1 MGCGGSRQKYV
12 AKAPQAGSILR
23 EEMVEAP
30 RFLKSTSQMD
40 LCVNGEPST
49 RINSAA
55 QLRNYFQKD
64 YKNGGAFDH
73 QEYDFD
79 VADWCWVHKG
89 LKIKVWADALDLTQ
103 AGGDGDVECYFHC
116 TTQLGFRNITH
127 ESKAAVEVFASLI
140 TSGEKANAWWG
151 KGVYSVRKAPDEWPS
166 VETLLDNNY
175 RNMLKRDIDLKGR
188 DAAIQDY
195 RSRVEYCIPIL
206 VNASVAYDV
215 SERPTPEMVEQGK
228 PAGVNL
234 AGKLL
239 NEAGKPPRECIV
251 VRAQG
256 EGDIGNARAVLVE
269 TLRCHAEAAV
279 TRRGTTDEY
288 TLQALSRLAE
298 VLRHRGDLAE
308 AEALRRR
315 VLEAEEAKLGGK
327 HRNTL
332 TALNNLAVVLWQQ
345 GKYEEAEALYC
356 RALEGYEAQFG
367 ARHPVTLTSLNNLAN
382 LLEDRGK
389 YQEAEPLYR
398 KVLEGMEA
406 QLGARHPDTLISVN
420 NLGALLLDGG
430 KVDESEVLLRR
441 AVEGLEAQL
450 GSQHPGTL
458 RSVYHLA
465 RLRVAQGRLEDAES
479 HFRRAMEGQVAQ
491 LGVRHQQTLDSI
503 SRLAN
508 LLEAKGSME
517 EAQELR
523 SKGS

>member
-23 EEMVEAP
+23 EEMVE
-30 RFLKSTSQMD
+30 
-40 LCVNGEPST
+40 
-49 RINSAA
+49 A

-103 AGGDGDVECYFHC
+103 AGGDGDVECYFHY

-175 RNMLKRDIDLKGR
+175 RNMLK
-188 DAAIQDY
+188 
-195 RSRVEYCIPIL
+195 
-206 VNASVAYDV
+206 
-215 SERPTPEMVEQGK
+215 
-228 PAGVNL
+228 
-234 AGKLL
+234 
-239 NEAGKPPRECIV
+239 
-251 VRAQG
+251 
-256 EGDIGNARAVLVE
+256 
-269 TLRCHAEAAV
+269 
-279 TRRGTTDEY
+279 
-288 TLQALSRLAE
+288 LAE